1 MQITL
6 GPCKSWTLSLI
17 QAPQDTSAQV
27 QGRSQLS
34 FSRRILLSSSL
45 MSARAYLESPEC
57 IEGRFFLLFSCPQ
70 IKGYQPG
77 AGLKGRRACPL
88 ER

>member
-34 FSRRILLSSSL
+34 FSRRVLLSSSL
-45 MSARAYLESPEC
+45 MRAPVRTSRAQNASKAAFSFFFPVARLKVISPAL
-57 IEGRFFLLFSCPQ
+57 G
-70 IKGYQPG
+70 
-77 AGLKGRRACPL
+77 
-88 ER
+88 

>member
-45 MSARAYLESPEC
+45 MRAPVRISKAQNASKAAFSFFFPVPRLKVISPAL
-57 IEGRFFLLFSCPQ
+57 G
-70 IKGYQPG
+70 
-77 AGLKGRRACPL
+77 
-88 ER
+88 